1 MKNIFFSFLI
11 VFISGTYFTQNK
23 SSNPDVEYDSI
34 IQEKFFLTIL
44 DTTNAVNSP
53 KKFPLDENDCY
64 LQVHGKYAVLSYRF
78 RGKNEFISGN
88 IYQTGKVTLPN
99 LQEYQIISLR
109 GDNQYEQSIYGK
121 RFYLAYRFLDAEEH
135 KMELIECTNTFTPLR
150 YFTAHMA
157 SEIEKKRLIERSQQ
171 QNSVDG
177 F

>member
-11 VFISGTYFTQNK
+11 VFISGTYFAQNK

-78 RGKNEFISGN
+78 RGKNEFISGK
-88 IYQTGKVTLPN
+88 IYQTGNVTLPN
-99 LQEYQIISLR
+99 SKEYQTISFQ
-109 GDNQYEQSIYGK
+109 GDNHFDASNQGK
-121 RFYLAYRFLDAEEH
+121 RFYLAYRFLDVEER
-135 KMELIECTNTFTPLR
+135 KMELIQCSNTFTPSR
-150 YFTAHMA
+150 FFTAHTA
-157 SEIEKKRLIERSQQ
+157 SEIEKKRLIERSKQ

>member
-11 VFISGTYFTQNK
+11 VFISGTYFAQNK

-88 IYQTGKVTLPN
+88 IYQTGKVLLPN
-99 LQEYQIISLR
+99 SKEYQTISFQ
-109 GDNQYEQSIYGK
+109 GDNHFDASNQGK
-121 RFYLAYRFLDAEEH
+121 RFYLAYRFLDVEER
-135 KMELIECTNTFTPLR
+135 KMELIQCTNTFTPSR
-150 YFTAHMA
+150 FFTAHTA
-157 SEIEKKRLIERSQQ
+157 SEIEKKRLIERSKQ